1 MFFSE
6 SGKMKKKNST
16 PTPHD
21 AVFRQRL
28 SQPDVARD
36 FMEIQQKDTLM
47 TIAEQLKQEGR
58 LEGKLEGE
66 REGILKIAL
75 SLLKMKMPRE
85 TIMQATG
92 LTEEELNRIQSA

>member
-1 MFFSE
+1 M
-6 SGKMKKKNST
+6 
-16 PTPHD
+16 
-21 AVFRQRL
+21 
-28 SQPDVARD
+28 
-36 FMEIQQKDTLM
+36 M

-66 REGILKIAL
+66 REGTLKVAL

-92 LTEEELNRIQSA
+92 LTEEELNHIQSA

>member
-1 MFFSE
+1 MMPP
-6 SGKMKKKNST
+6 SGNFL
-16 PTPHD
+16 
-21 AVFRQRL
+21 A
-28 SQPDVARD
+28 SQMLRD

-58 LEGKLEGE
+58 LEGKLEGKLEGE

>member
-1 MFFSE
+1 
-6 SGKMKKKNST
+6 MKKKNST

-21 AVFRQRL
+21 ATFRQFL

-85 TIMQATG
+85 MIMQATG